1 MTDSSDKP
9 RTPPRPGKS
18 TGRRRAEGTSRTRSP
33 RRENF
38 ALHRHQARVIALQ
51 IIYEVDVTTHEL
63 PDVME
68 RTLHDPEEV
77 VLPAVAGYAEKLV
90 NGVTEHM
97 VTIDR
102 YIAAAAPAFP
112 VPQLPSVDRNVLR
125 LAVYELLYEP
135 EVPFKAAIN
144 EAVELAKRY
153 GGMNSSR
160 FVNGVLRTVTTQIDQ
175 ERAAA
180 ATHHGEGAPESST

>member
-1 MTDSSDKP
+1 MTDSQDNPLK
-9 RTPPRPGKS
+9 PPRQGKQ
-18 TGRRRAEGTSRTRSP
+18 TGKHRQGTTSRKRSQ

-63 PDVME
+63 PEVME
-68 RTLHDPEEV
+68 RTLHDPDEV
-77 VLPAVAGYAEKLV
+77 VPPEVASYAEKLV

-97 VTIDR
+97 ATIDE

-135 EVPFKAAIN
+135 DVPFKAAIN

-180 ATHHGEGAPESST
+180 ATRSAQDASEPPT

>member
-9 RTPPRPGKS
+9 RTPPRQGQS
-18 TGRRRAEGTSRTRSP
+18 TSRRRPEGSGRKRSP

-51 IIYEVDVTTHEL
+51 IIYEVDVTTHTL
-63 PDVME
+63 PEVLE
-68 RTLHDPEEV
+68 RTLHDPDEAIPSE
-77 VLPAVAGYAEKLV
+77 VAGYAEKLV

-97 VTIDR
+97 ATIDH

-153 GGMNSSR
+153 GGLNSSR

-180 ATHHGEGAPESST
+180 AAPHGEDA

>member
-1 MTDSSDKP
+1 MTDSQDNP
-9 RTPPRPGKS
+9 RKPPRPAKQ
-18 TGRRRAEGTSRTRSP
+18 TGQRRQETTSRKRSQ

-63 PDVME
+63 PEVME

-77 VLPAVAGYAEKLV
+77 VPPEVAGYAEKLV

-97 VTIDR
+97 ATIDQ
-102 YIAAAAPAFP
+102 YIAAAASAFP

-135 EVPFKAAIN
+135 DVPFKAAIN

-175 ERAAA
+175 ERAAGVTPPKA
-180 ATHHGEGAPESST
+180 DTQDSRG

>member
-1 MTDSSDKP
+1 MTDSQDKS
-9 RTPPRPGKS
+9 RKPPRQGKQS
-18 TGRRRAEGTSRTRSP
+18 GQRRQGASSRKRAQ

-38 ALHRHQARVIALQ
+38 ALHRHQARVMALQ
-51 IIYEVDVTTHEL
+51 IIYEVDVTTHDL
-63 PDVME
+63 PEVME
-68 RTLHDPEEV
+68 RTLHDPEQV
-77 VLPAVAGYAEKLV
+77 VPPEVAGYAEKLV
-90 NGVTEHM
+90 NGVTEHRA
-97 VTIDR
+97 TIDQ

-135 EVPFKAAIN
+135 DVPFKAAIN

-153 GGMNSSR
+153 GGLNSSR
-160 FVNGVLRTVTTQIDQ
+160 FVNGALRTVTTQIDQ

-180 ATHHGEGAPESST
+180 AMQPNPDAPEPPA